1 MGYGC
6 FFNDEIWSLFQRL
19 GYVFPVRNVVSNK
32 HTKFEQDR
40 SIFTLLNLGGTQKLP
55 KFMGRGGPGEGEIF
69 SEIQNSKNGP
79 TWGML

>member
-32 HTKFEQDR
+32 HTKFEQDQ
-40 SIFTLLNLGGTQKLP
+40 SIFTSLNLGGTQKLP
-55 KFMGRGGPGEGEIF
+55 KFMGRGRGEIF

>member
-40 SIFTLLNLGGTQKLP
+40 SIFTLLNLGEPKNFLSSWGGGREKFFP
-55 KFMGRGGPGEGEIF
+55 KFKIRRMDPPGECCKE
-69 SEIQNSKNGP
+69 
-79 TWGML
+79 

>member
-32 HTKFEQDR
+32 HTKFEQDQ
-40 SIFTLLNLGGTQKLP
+40 SIFTSLNLGGTQKLP
-55 KFMGRGGPGEGEIF
+55 KFMGRGEIFFPKFKIRRMDPPGECCKE
-69 SEIQNSKNGP
+69 
-79 TWGML
+79 